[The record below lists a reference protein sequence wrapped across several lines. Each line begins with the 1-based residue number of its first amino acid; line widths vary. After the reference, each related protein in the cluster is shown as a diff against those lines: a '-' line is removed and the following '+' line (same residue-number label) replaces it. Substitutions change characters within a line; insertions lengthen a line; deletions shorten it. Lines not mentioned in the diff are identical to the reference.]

1 VTVPPRRV
9 PPAAIVFLAALVVYG
24 ASVAPTVHWGDS
36 AELSRRALTL
46 ELSPSAR
53 GYPLHRS
60 LCWIAGH
67 VTGDAGFG
75 ANCVSALFGALT
87 AALVFETARRLAGS
101 VRAGIAAAAAAGF
114 AHTVWSYSGV
124 AEVYSLHT
132 AFLAGALLL
141 AVAADTAGGRAR
153 FALGVVLG
161 LALLHHR
168 MIAFAAPGLLLH
180 VGTGA
185 PAGRRARALLEVA
198 AGAVAGALPFAVL
211 CVVASPSPAP
221 GAGGGI
227 GWWFRDV
234 FMGGEQN
241 AAFVFGDGR
250 KGLAASAAY
259 LGRWLLFNLPGP
271 GLVLAG
277 LGLASAPRRV
287 AASLVVLI
295 AAHAWFP
302 LRYDWTGDQ
311 YAFLVPLYPVLALA
325 AALGVARIER
335 SRGPGAA
342 TGAAIACA
350 AAPLLLYGVVA
361 TTGLAERLLPA
372 LTPDVARRTVLPVH
386 TGDRTPETWCRARL
400 AALPPGARL
409 HADWGD
415 GQVYLYL
422 QDAEGLRRDVT
433 VEVWNVRIPLA
444 DGRGEEWVSA
454 LPFTREPPRP
464 VRDVLPRLEPKGNG
478 LFRVRER

>member
-1 VTVPPRRV
+1 MTVASRRV
-9 PPAAIVFLAALVVYG
+9 PLPVIVFLLALVVYG
-24 ASVAPTVHWGDS
+24 ISAAPTVYWGDS
-36 AELSRRALTL
+36 AELSRRALTI

-53 GYPLHRS
+53 GYPLHRA
-60 LCWIAGH
+60 LCWIAGR

-75 ANCVSALFGALT
+75 ANCVSALFGAVT
-87 AALVFETARRLAGS
+87 AALLFEAARRLASS
-101 VRAGIAAAAAAGF
+101 VRAGVAAACAAGL
-114 AHTVWSYSGV
+114 AHTLWSYSGV

-141 AVAADTAGGRAR
+141 AVMADTGGGRVR
-153 FALGVVLG
+153 FLLGVVLG
-161 LALLHHR
+161 LSLLHHR
-168 MIAFAAPGLLLH
+168 MIAFAVPGLLVL

-185 PAGRRARALLEVA
+185 PAGRRVRALAEVV
-198 AGAVAGALPFAVL
+198 AGAVAGAVPFVVL
-211 CVVASPSPAP
+211 CIVASPSPP
-221 GAGGGI
+221 TGAASGL

-241 AAFVFGDGR
+241 AAFVLGAGH
-250 KGLAASAAY
+250 KGLATSAAY

-271 GLVLAG
+271 ALVLAAIG
-277 LGLASAPRRV
+277 LVSAPRRI

-295 AAHAWFP
+295 AAHLWFP

-342 TGAAIACA
+342 TGAAVACA

-361 TTGLAERLLPA
+361 TTSLSERLLPG
-372 LTPDVARRTVLPVH
+372 LTPDAARRSLLPVH
-386 TGDRTPETWCRARL
+386 TGDRTPQTWCRGRL
-400 AALPPGARL
+400 AALPGGARL

-415 GQVYLYL
+415 GEVYLYL
-422 QDAEGLRRDVT
+422 QDAEDVRRDVT
-433 VEVWNVRIPLA
+433 VQVWNVRIPLG
-444 DGRGEEWVSA
+444 DVRGEEWVSA
-454 LPFTREPPRP
+454 LPFTRELPKP
-464 VRDVLPRLEPKGNG
+464 VREVSSRLESRGDG
-478 LFRVRER
+478 LFRVRPE